1 MKHSE
6 RPRRAT
12 IRDVAARA
20 GVSAST
26 VSHVFSGRRPISEAT
41 RMRVLQ
47 AATDLAYRADPTA
60 QSLRRSSTG
69 ILGLIVRPRD
79 AIRGSLRGTQ
89 TFERLMGAV
98 AAEVLERGLAL
109 IHVPDILDSSTT
121 QVPMDGCIVAH
132 PYADDT
138 ALAELL
144 RRRVPTVLI
153 EEDTAH
159 PELPWAVALDYEPV
173 LRTLLS
179 GLHEAG
185 ARRMLLLSGTEDNA
199 WNRRPR
205 EIISAWAAEHGI
217 ELALEEL
224 YEGEGTVG
232 AHRLLTAR
240 FEQRGVPDAVIT
252 GPSTFAAGALSAVQA
267 RGLTVPGEVMIAALV
282 DSEYTRG
289 TVPAITALDLVLE
302 DLAAHGVEL
311 LVQQLAGAAAPAS
324 ARRVLPVLH
333 VRDSTR
339 RIAID

>member
-1 MKHSE
+1 MAPNE
-6 RPRRAT
+6 RTRRAT

-26 VSHVFSGRRPISEAT
+26 VSHVFSGRRTISEAT

-47 AATDLAYRADPTA
+47 TATDLDYRADPTA

-109 IHVPDILDSSTT
+109 IHVPDIFDPSVT

-132 PYADDT
+132 PYADD
-138 ALAELL
+138 AVLAELQ

-159 PELPWAVALDYEPV
+159 PELAWAVALDYKPV
-173 LRTLLS
+173 LHRLL
-179 GLHEAG
+179 GQLRRAG
-185 ARRMLLLSGTEDNA
+185 AKRMLLLSGTEDNA

-205 EIISAWAAEHGI
+205 EIITGWAAEHGVQ
-217 ELALEEL
+217 LHLEAL
-224 YEGEGTVG
+224 YEGEGAVG
-232 AHRLLTAR
+232 AHRLLTTR
-240 FEQRGVPDAVIT
+240 FDEHGVPDAVIT

-267 RGLTVPGEVMIAALV
+267 RGLAVPGDVQIAALV

-289 TVPAITALDLVLE
+289 SVPPVTALDLVLE
-302 DLAAHGVEL
+302 DLAAHGVDL
-311 LVQQLAGAAAPAS
+311 LVQQLAGAPAPAS
-324 ARRVLPVLH
+324 ARRVLPTLH
-333 VRDSTR
+333 ARASTGR
-339 RIAID
+339 VAG